1 MNRIILLVSVITI
14 SCYSLSNSTS
24 KLFTGNL
31 QEIIGKS
38 DQWIHY
44 YAKGDSISE
53 SGTGWVA
60 IVDIQKTTINV
71 TMRDES
77 LRDSSYHEFIPGNSF
92 TIWISGDLKWDEQ
105 EQLYTYSYELQSD
118 SSSVSSVDLFR
129 LEKFLNCREMLG
141 PPGWAAIDFYENYY
155 DWSNVRENE
164 ILEPG
169 GKKTGFGLKTS
180 CPPHLGEFEVWGRS
194 KEIKSYGWDETTW
207 SIAGG
212 ADFDTHGIVGVVV
225 LPGSCPEVIEPVDWV
240 DKIMYS
246 LWKLVANGY
255 MNQATEKAVHIILN
269 DLKGAMLHKSEHSI
283 ELLEE
288 HVNMALDELAE
299 YEEDMEPEAWGY
311 IVENLNYMLRHTDII
326 VFKRSMWK

>member
-1 MNRIILLVSVITI
+1 MVRCITLIAVLMLLCSANAYSTGKALAGNLEVRIG
-14 SCYSLSNSTS
+14 
-24 KLFTGNL
+24 TGN
-31 QEIIGKS
+31 E
-38 DQWIHY
+38 WWY
-44 YAKGDSISE
+44 YYDKGSNIPDSGSYL
-53 SGTGWVA
+53 VA
-60 IVDIQKTTINV
+60 IVNLQKQTINIAA
-71 TMRDES
+71 RDIA
-77 LRDSSYHEFIPGNSF
+77 LRDSLYRKFIPGNTF
-92 TIWISGDLKWDEQ
+92 IVWLSGDLKWSEQ
-105 EQLYTYSYELQSD
+105 EELYTYSYELHSD
-118 SSSVSSVDLFR
+118 SSSTTSVDLLR

-141 PPGWAAIDFYENYY
+141 PPGWVASDFGEIY
-155 DWSNVRENE
+155 DWSNVRESQ
-164 ILEPG
+164 ILKPG
-169 GKKTGFGLKTS
+169 GEISGYGFKTS
-180 CPPHLGEFEVWGRS
+180 CPPRLGIFGIFGETIDLGGA
-194 KEIKSYGWDETTW
+194 GWDEVTW
-207 SIAGG
+207 TDASGIAN
-212 ADFDTHGIVGVVV
+212 DNRSVSGITII
-225 LPGSCPEVIEPVDWV
+225 PGPCPEVIEPVDWV